1 MAAVLLDTHVWAWT
15 LAGAPL
21 PPAIASALS
30 EAEAVYVSPISLYEI
45 GQKVRLGKWPE
56 MAPFVSQLA
65 DILREQEGFVATLTP
80 EICLRAALLDWD
92 HRDPFDRFLAA
103 TALVNDWPL
112 ASIDPAFDTCP
123 GGIRR
128 IS

>member
-1 MAAVLLDTHVWAWT
+1 MAALLLDTHVWAWT
-15 LAGAPL
+15 LAGASL
-21 PPAIASALS
+21 PSAISQAMAQ
-30 EAEAVYVSPISLYEI
+30 AETVYVSPISLYEI

-65 DILREQEGFVATLTP
+65 DILRDQDGFAAPLTP
-80 EICLRAALLDWD
+80 DICLKAAMLDWD

-112 ASIDPAFDTCP
+112 ASVDPVFDGCP
-123 GGIRR
+123 GGITRVG
-128 IS
+128 